1 MEDPSE
7 PPGLLRVCPS
17 CNSRIEPDHTFCE
30 ICGTKMPELPTCR
43 NCGAQFIAPV
53 KFCER
58 CGSKVIPWE
67 NPAPAADET
76 PASAGKPEPPAPV
89 KSMVK
94 KMVIVPAP
102 SGQDLSESFD
112 DARVLR
118 SEAPEPV
125 KQKAV
130 PARVIG
136 GIVVLFIMLTATYF
150 IALPVLTGSGGLAGL
165 NKPAAAAITPLPAAT
180 DILITPPTILETPPP
195 VPDALAPLPTQL
207 IPTSQKVYFQVQKNP
222 ANARISVIFTGSAGI
237 NSISSADVRVTH
249 PGGSVATG
257 IILPRKG
264 VNEISLEGSEEADR
278 VEIIAKMADGQT
290 YRVYDELVPWK
301 GQ

>member
-1 MEDPSE
+1 MEDLSE
-7 PPGLLRVCPS
+7 PPGLQRACPA

-43 NCGAQFIAPV
+43 NCGALFIAPV

-58 CGSKVIPWE
+58 CGSKVIPVE
-67 NPAPAADET
+67 NPASGAVET
-76 PASAGKPEPPAPV
+76 PAAAGKPEPPASVQSRV
-89 KSMVK
+89 KTMV
-94 KMVIVPAP
+94 MVPAP
-102 SGQDLSESFD
+102 SGRARSGSID
-112 DARVLR
+112 DAQTLR

-125 KQKAV
+125 KEKAV
-130 PARVIG
+130 PPRLIG
-136 GIVVLFIMLTATYF
+136 SIVLLVVLLAATYF

-165 NKPAAAAITPLPAAT
+165 NKPTAGAITPLPAAT
-180 DILITPPTILETPPP
+180 EVLVTPPIHLETPSP

-207 IPTSQKVYFQVQKNP
+207 IPTGQKVYFQVQKNP

-237 NSISSADVRVTH
+237 NDISSADVRVTH

-264 VNEISLEGSEEADR
+264 VNEISLEGSEDADR
-278 VEIIAKMADGQT
+278 VEILARMADGQT
-290 YRVYDELVPWK
+290 YRVYDELVPMK
-301 GQ
+301 GH